1 MTSMIVR
8 SRTVRLM
15 LTMTGLLGLAACQP
29 SYQQDY
35 DPQQGYPQQGYN
47 QQQQPYYPRGYY
59 QQQPAAP
66 QQGYYPQQLRWSP
79 LVGQFDG
86 LVKLG
91 PGCCQAA
98 NLVVSSAPYASS
110 GVCPPSPLWGRPAL
124 K

>member
-66 QQGYYPQQLRWSP
+66 QQGYYPQQ
-79 LVGQFDG
+79 Q
-86 LVKLG
+86 
-91 PGCCQAA
+91 
-98 NLVVSSAPYASS
+98 PYYPR
-110 GVCPPSPLWGRPAL
+110 GGYY
-124 K
+124 